1 MSNFKPNY
9 MKRKINLLLSCLLIL
24 FVATLVTSCGDD
36 DEPKKAAIPDVYF
49 ISYETELIQKFPSDD
64 PANVTTFLDVAGFS
78 GPGLAFNSK
87 NNKLYFSDFYDYY
100 VGKIWSV
107 DIDATTPV
115 ADDIVGDLYEP
126 YSIAIDEAAG
136 KIYYADGADLE
147 DEDPQYHVSHI
158 YRANLD
164 GSGATPIISMEGA
177 LFRPVAIDTKNDKLY
192 FYDVELENLY
202 EANLDG
208 TGDPEIILEGAYG
221 YAIAVDSKNGKIYFD
236 DQRANGGD
244 GALMMDDL
252 DGSYPLTPTTVDN
265 TASRIYGIAIDA
277 GNKKL
282 YWSGR
287 DTGAIYKSDLNGANK
302 ITLKDGLTEPRG
314 IALVK

>member
-1 MSNFKPNY
+1 
-9 MKRKINLLLSCLLIL
+9 MKTKIKVLLSFVFL
-24 FVATLVTSCGDD
+24 FTVALVTSCGDD
-36 DEPKKAAIPDVYF
+36 DEKKKEVIPDVYF
-49 ISYETELIQKFPSDD
+49 ISYETELIEMFPSDD
-64 PANVTTFLDVAGFS
+64 PATVTTFLDVAGFS

-87 NNKLYFSDFYDYY
+87 TDKLYFSDFWDYY
-100 VGKIWSV
+100 VGKIWSI
-107 DIDATTPV
+107 DIDGA
-115 ADDIVGDLYEP
+115 AGDEEAIVEDLYEP
-126 YSIAIDEAAG
+126 YSIAIDEDAG
-136 KIYYADGADLE
+136 KIYFADGADLDDVDY
-147 DEDPQYHVSHI
+147 DESHI

-164 GSGATPIISMEGA
+164 GTGATPIVTMEGA

-192 FYDVELENLY
+192 YYDVELENLY

-208 TGDPEIILEGAYG
+208 SSPQIILSGAYG

-252 DGSYPLTPTTVDN
+252 DGSYPLTPVTVDN
-265 TASRIYGIAIDA
+265 TASRIYGIAIDHD
-277 GNKKL
+277 NKKL